1 MRTTLD
7 INDALLVAAK
17 RIAIE
22 RRTSLKAVV
31 EDGLR
36 AVVGIHL
43 RDGGD
48 PATAWPV
55 SYDAQPVA
63 GVDLTRSSE
72 LLDRAEDPA

>member
-1 MRTTLD
+1 MRTTFDL
-7 INDALLVAAK
+7 NDALLDAAK
-17 RIAIE
+17 RLAIE

-36 AVVGIHL
+36 AVVSARL

-48 PATAWPV
+48 PASAWPV
-55 SYDAQPVA
+55 SYDARPVP